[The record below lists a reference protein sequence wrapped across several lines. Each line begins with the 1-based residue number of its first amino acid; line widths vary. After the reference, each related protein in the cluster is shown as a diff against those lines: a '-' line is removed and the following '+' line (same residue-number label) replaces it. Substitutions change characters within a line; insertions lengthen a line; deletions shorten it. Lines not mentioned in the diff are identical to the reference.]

1 MIIKEKL
8 SSKIYSYKMLADQLE
23 KELEEHESMLLSEFD
38 SMRTDTKR
46 FIQKVQRKKPFK
58 KVCIFFRFFATN
70 QVLKRQDTVFS
81 TEKLKI
87 QDLIIQKKKAL
98 IITTNKIYQEE
109 AKYKYLKESL
119 VNQKFHSETLPRP
132 NMIKRKM
139 KTLTTGRPAVFGG
152 SLEEYFE
159 ATGEQIP
166 LVIESCISYINCYG
180 MKHPGIFR
188 IGGAQVGC

>member
-46 FIQKVQRKKPFK
+46 LRLEHCPKKPFQ
-58 KVCIFFRFFATN
+58 VFHFRFFATN

-119 VNQKFHSETLPRP
+119 VMQKFHSETLPRP

-139 KTLTTGRPAVFGG
+139 KTRLSLGARREQLRPALTRLRRKLSR
-152 SLEEYFE
+152 SLLRRR
-159 ATGEQIP
+159 G
-166 LVIESCISYINCYG
+166 
-180 MKHPGIFR
+180 
-188 IGGAQVGC
+188 